1 MENVSS
7 KLKKFPYLFL
17 LMLFCSLTLWAQ
29 QGKTVKGV
37 VLDGNGDPVIG
48 ASVVVKGST
57 AVGTI
62 TDLDGNF
69 TLNVPDENLL
79 LSFHL
84 SV

>member
-37 VLDGNGDPVIG
+37 VLDGMVIR
-48 ASVVVKGST
+48 
-57 AVGTI
+57 
-62 TDLDGNF
+62 
-69 TLNVPDENLL
+69 
-79 LSFHL
+79 
-84 SV
+84 